1 MLEAEGNAAC
11 HGPITQAHFLEALG
25 IRERLQGLLQTA
37 SQQEG
42 EQLISGY
49 YRLVGS
55 SSSDANTQA
64 QVCMLPA
71 GFAVAC
77 STYICANMRACD
89 CKLHTSFIVCH
100 DISRSE
106 VDLRSLCP
114 AADIWKDGCRVA
126 SSRRPPL
133 WRQVVAAEQR
143 RTRQTV

>member
-37 SQQEG
+37 SQEEG

-64 QVCMLPA
+64 QVRMLSA
-71 GFAVAC
+71 GFDIAC
-77 STYICANMRACD
+77 RTYVCADMRLCQRR
-89 CKLHTSFIVCH
+89 LHAILHVLH

-106 VDLRSLCP
+106 VNLRLPCL
-114 AADIWKDGCRVA
+114 AADAWEDGCRVA
-126 SSRRPPL
+126 SSRRPQL
-133 WRQVVAAEQR
+133 SRQVIAANQR